1 MSKPASPTLI
11 GAFVIGAIAIFVG
24 ALLILGGSRIFR
36 PTVPVVMFFEG
47 SVGGLN
53 VGAPV
58 TFRGV
63 RVGQVTDVFLS
74 YDTTDGDFTI
84 PVFAD
89 LFPRNIV
96 VMGGTST
103 DHSVGTGKT
112 LLQAVEEQGLRA
124 QLTTQSLVTGQLSI
138 NLDFF
143 PRSTNAY
150 QFHRTFPDRIEI
162 PTVQSPLQAVQA
174 TLETVYSKIQQLP
187 LEDMIQNFINLT
199 KGADRLINDPKIAQ
213 IVSNTDAT
221 IADLRRVTSS
231 VEQAIAPALDDLR
244 ATARTTSRTADT
256 LRDRAEQSR
265 GTIEQTDRTLAKVN
279 ATLDQMQ
286 TLLKNANSL
295 IAPGSPLQFE
305 AVNALREVGSAAQS
319 VRSLANTL
327 ERTPNA
333 VVFGRP
339 QQGSGE
345 RP

>member
-1 MSKPASPTLI
+1 MSKSSSPTLI
-11 GAFVIGAIAIFVG
+11 GAFVIGAIAIFVA
-24 ALLILGGSRIFR
+24 ALLILGGSRFFR
-36 PTVPVVMFFEG
+36 PSVPVVMFFDG

-96 VMGGTST
+96 VMGATPT
-103 DHSVGTGKT
+103 DIHVGTGKT
-112 LLQAVEEQGLRA
+112 LRQAVEEQGLRA
-124 QLTTQSLVTGQLSI
+124 QLTTQSLVTGQLSV

-143 PRSTNAY
+143 PRTANAY
-150 QFHRTFPDRIEI
+150 EFRKTFPDRIEI

-174 TLETVYSKIQQLP
+174 TLETVYGKIEQLP

-199 KGADRLINDPKIAQ
+199 KGADRLINDPKILH
-213 IVSNTDAT
+213 IVGNADAT
-221 IADLRRVTSS
+221 ISDLRRVTS
-231 VEQAIAPALDDLR
+231 VLEQTLSPALDDLR
-244 ATARTTSRTADT
+244 ATARTTNRTVEV
-256 LRDRAEQSR
+256 LRERAEQSR
-265 GTIEQTDRTLAKVN
+265 STIEQTDRTLAK
-279 ATLDQMQ
+279 AAAALDQVQ
-286 TLLKNANSL
+286 VLLKSANSI
-295 IAPGSPLQFE
+295 IAPGSPLHFE
-305 AVNALREVGSAAQS
+305 AVNALREVGAAAQS
-319 VRSLANTL
+319 LRTLANTL

-345 RP
+345 RQ